1 MAMIEWLTDEHFGSR
16 VGERFDAMA
25 GDGVA
30 VVLELVEVVTSDE
43 PGGRGPDGQERT
55 QFSLLFR
62 GPLSPALGQGTYDV
76 RHAELEDFVL
86 FLVPLG
92 PDADGPRYEA
102 SFA

>member
-1 MAMIEWLTDEHFGSR
+1 MARIEWLTAEHFGAR
-16 VGERFDAMA
+16 VGERFDATA
-25 GDGVA
+25 GDGEQVT
-30 VVLELVEVVTSDE
+30 LELVEVTTSSE
-43 PGGRGPDGQERT
+43 AGGRGPDGQERT

-62 GPLSPALGQGTYDV
+62 GPGSPVLVQGTYPIG
-76 RHAELEDFVL
+76 HPELEDLVL